1 MINIVNK
8 FLSSIKSNSIKKHAN
23 FVEKV
28 NKLEE
33 EISILSDQEL
43 KNKTNY
49 FRNEFNKN
57 GSITN
62 LLPEIFA
69 VVRETSKRTLNMRHY
84 DVQIIGGMVLYENKI
99 TEMKTGEGKT
109 LVATLAAYANAIENL
124 SVHIITVNDYLAKRD
139 AEWMGNIYNFLG
151 LSVGCVTS
159 ETAHESRSDQYD
171 ADIVYATNNE
181 IGFDY
186 LRDNLKNDFN
196 NLCFKKNSFAIVDEV
211 DSILID
217 EARTPL
223 VISAESNS
231 DTDLFPKIDKIIKIL
246 SKNDFEINEES
257 KSILLTT
264 SGMEFCEK
272 LLKENGIIK
281 EGTLQDLGNM
291 VLNHNIIQALRAH
304 HLFIKDK
311 DYIIKER
318 NVVIIDEL
326 TGRAMEGRRYGDG
339 LHQAIEAKENLAIQR
354 ENQTIAAITYQNF
367 FRTYYR
373 LSGMTGTATTEAK
386 EFESIYDLQVVAIPP
401 NIKVNRV
408 DNNDQIYMTQR
419 EKYNAVLDLVKAR
432 NKINQP
438 ILIGTTSVE
447 NSIKISSLLKKENL
461 KHNVLNAKN
470 HMSEAKIIEE
480 AGMPGNI
487 TISTNMAGRGTDI
500 KLGNGDNNLKEIAI
514 NSGGL
519 LVIGTE
525 RHESRR
531 IDNQLRGRSGRQ
543 GDIGETIFFLSL
555 EDDLMRIFGSKTLE
569 NVLSK
574 LGLKDGEVITHSM
587 ITKSLERAQQ
597 KVESHN
603 FDMRKQILKFDDIL
617 NDQRKIIYQNRKEI
631 LSTNDQSIIIQDMIS
646 DYVDYIINVCIPP
659 KKYSHEWDGILLNA
673 KIKETFSI
681 DLPILKW
688 FDEEGVDDEEIKK
701 RLLDEI
707 NQKYKEKQNQYSVE
721 LFKFA
726 EKRVMLFQI
735 DKDWRDHL
743 AAMDSLRGSV
753 NLRAMGGK
761 DPFYEYK
768 KESFD
773 YFDEML
779 SNQNERV
786 LKTLFNVK
794 LVSNNGDVNSKKQY
808 QEPRRIIT
816 KKIGR
821 NEPCP
826 CGSGKKYKQCHGI

>member
-8 FLSSIKSNSIKKHAN
+8 FLNSIKSNSLKKHAN
-23 FVEKV
+23 FVDKV

-33 EISILSDQEL
+33 EISTLSDQEL

-49 FRNEFNKN
+49 FKNEFNKN
-57 GSITN
+57 GSIN
-62 LLPEIFA
+62 LLLPEIFA

-151 LSVGCVTS
+151 LRVGCITS
-159 ETAHESRSDQYD
+159 ETKYEERPGQYD

-196 NLCFKKNSFAIVDEV
+196 NLCFKKNAFAIVDEV

-231 DTDLFPKIDKIIKIL
+231 NTDLFPKIDKIIKIL
-246 SKNDFEINEES
+246 REDDFEINEES

-264 SGMEFCEK
+264 VGMEFCEK

-281 EGTLQDLGNM
+281 EGTLQDLSNM

-304 HLFIKDK
+304 HLFFKDK
-311 DYIIKER
+311 DYIIKDK

-339 LHQAIEAKENLAIQR
+339 LHQAIEAKENLLIQK
-354 ENQTIAAITYQNF
+354 ENQTIASITYQNF

-386 EFESIYDLQVVAIPP
+386 EFESIYELEVVEIPP

-408 DNNDQIYMTQR
+408 DKNDQIYMTKR
-419 EKYNAVLDLVKAR
+419 EKYNAVLDLVKSR

-447 NSIKISSLLKKENL
+447 NSIKISDLLEKENL
-461 KHNVLNAKN
+461 KHNILNAKN

-500 KLGNGDNNLKEIAI
+500 KLGNGNDSLKKEAI
-514 NSGGL
+514 DAGGL

-543 GDIGETIFFLSL
+543 GDIGESIFFLSL

-617 NDQRKIIYQNRKEI
+617 NDQRKIIYQNRREI
-631 LSTNDQSIIIQDMIS
+631 LNTDDQSKIIEDMIS
-646 DYVDYIINVCIPP
+646 DYVNFIIEKTIPS
-659 KKYSHEWDGILLNA
+659 KKYAHEWNGNLLKEKTN
-673 KIKETFSI
+673 ETFNI
-681 DLPILKW
+681 DIPVSKW
-688 FDEEGVDDEEIKK
+688 FDEEGVDEEEIKK

-707 NQKYKEKQNQYSVE
+707 NQKYKEKQHQYSSA
-721 LFKFA
+721 LLRFA

-768 KESFD
+768 RESFD

-786 LKTLFNVK
+786 LKTLFNLK
-794 LVSNNGDVNSKKQY
+794 LVSESNNDGKNKQTS
-808 QEPRRIIT
+808 EPRRIIT

-826 CGSGKKYKQCHGI
+826 CGSGKKYKQCHGV